1 MDADAS
7 IVLHDRA
14 HLVVRHAAFY
24 TPFRGWHQLNGVPS
38 SERPPSIT
46 GVRFLNGGGAV
57 AMDHLICKGLKYCLV
72 NNKGASVIKNSLFV
86 DNYEAISGTEWW
98 SASQLEIKTSVF
110 FRNDRGINLYSRG
123 PWTLEGSLF
132 LQNNYATDLGYG
144 NNLVS
149 RTAFA
154 QNGLAL
160 RCGGSVVLRDVL
172 FYGNDISM
180 EQAEGILRNVTFL
193 DNRLGLKTG
202 SKMGAL
208 DKINFLG
215 PAEYHFHY
223 TGTAL
228 YDLDAS
234 LTYWNTSSV
243 DEMEEE
249 IYDALDGS
257 GKGVVQILQAESMP
271 HVPFHHGM
279 YQEDV
284 CAGQCLQHWFNSN
297 WSSLISAGAGT
308 FGFFD
313 PERSLNSGQV
323 LREALLTGHATSGLS
338 LSSYMQDV
346 AGLLEAVAAFQA
358 VAVSTTSGSLASTAT
373 TTISTGTQTST
384 VSQRGPATS
393 NSFATSSDEA
403 RSTTTASAL
412 AVGDGVNVTTPLT
425 LEANTTWTAGLHTLG
440 STVTVLPG
448 VTLIIQG
455 NENIPAA
462 AALVQCRSASG
473 CFFLLGHA
481 GNFTSWVG

>member
-1 MDADAS
+1 MD
-7 IVLHDRA
+7 
-14 HLVVRHAAFY
+14 
-24 TPFRGWHQLNGVPS
+24 N
-38 SERPPSIT
+38 
-46 GVRFLNGGGAV
+46 
-57 AMDHLICKGLKYCLV
+57 LICKGLKYCLENYKLPATV
-72 NNKGASVIKNSLFV
+72 TNSFFV
-86 DNYEAISGTEWW
+86 ENYEAIRGGSTV
-98 SASQLEIKTSVF
+98 LEIKGSVF
-110 FRNDRGINLYSRG
+110 FCNDHGMDFNSYN
-123 PWTLEGSLF
+123 WHVEDSLF
-132 LQNNYATDLGYG
+132 LQNNLAMVGYYG
-144 NNLVS
+144 NMV
-149 RTAFA
+149 RTTFA
-154 QNGLAL
+154 QNGQ
-160 RCGGSVVLRDVL
+160 GIYSTYYGSNLGLKDVL
-172 FYGNDISM
+172 FYRNDVAFDFTRNVFRGRL
-180 EQAEGILRNVTFL
+180 QNVTFL

-202 SKMGAL
+202 GSMGIL
-208 DKINFLG
+208 DKVNFLG
-215 PAEYHFHY
+215 LGEYQLHY
-223 TGTAL
+223 SGTAL
-228 YDLDAS
+228 YDLDVS

-271 HVPFHHGM
+271 HEPFHHGM

-284 CAGQCLQHWFNSN
+284 CAGQCFQHWFNSN

-358 VAVSTTSGSLASTAT
+358 VALSTTSGSLASTAT
-373 TTISTGTQTST
+373 TTVSTGTQTST
-384 VSQRGPATS
+384 VSQTGPATS